1 MQSIK
6 FDTGY
11 KTYDINGDPDNVIR
25 VNLADRNLPN
35 RINETLEALR
45 KFKDTLPD
53 DITEEQA
60 NTMLDTLIKDKIDY
74 AFGKGTSKAVFG
86 DVSCL
91 TPANDEGECIFETF
105 MNAIVPIIR
114 ADVTQAS
121 KNQSRHISDMLDK
134 GKLDKYINNIKGT
147 AT

>member
-1 MQSIK
+1 MPSIN

-11 KTYDINGDPDNVIR
+11 KTYTINGDENNVIR
-25 VNLADRNLPN
+25 VNLADKNLPN
-35 RINETLEALR
+35 RINEMLDALR

-53 DITEEQA
+53 GVSEMQA
-60 NTMLDTLIKDKIDY
+60 EALLDTTIKGKIDY

-86 DVSCL
+86 DISCL

-105 MNAIVPIIR
+105 LRAIVPIIQT
-114 ADVTQAS
+114 DVEQAN

-134 GKLDKYINNIKGT
+134 GKLDKYVDRIKG
-147 AT
+147 ASQ

>member
-1 MQSIK
+1 
-6 FDTGY
+6 
-11 KTYDINGDPDNVIR
+11 
-25 VNLADRNLPN
+25 RNLPN

-134 GKLDKYINNIKGT
+134 GKLDKYINNIKG
-147 AT
+147 AAP